1 MEERDTEESL
11 YFQLEQMERIF
22 KRLDPHLFLSWV
34 NSGHTVP
41 GQDPTLLFNKSFC
54 DGGEQRSQA
63 NRLWWLLD
71 C

>member
-1 MEERDTEESL
+1 MEERDTQESL

-54 DGGEQRSQA
+54 AVASKEAKQTDCGG
-63 NRLWWLLD
+63 